1 MFYEEKLL
9 SWNIKLI
16 SWENLTFWIREERK
30 RSVWECIECCKNILS
45 RTSLLV
51 LKPGAPSP
59 VDPYCLLLWL
69 SSLNNTRSR
78 SSSEET
84 IPGLGC
90 DGYCRLSWR
99 RGADDYNSEII
110 KAKLLNM
117 LFHSLLIIFT
127 KQKITFNLIKCL
139 GEALLINIPA
149 NYQIRISVK

>member
-16 SWENLTFWIREERK
+16 SWENLIFWIWEERK
-30 RSVWECIECCKNILS
+30 RSVRECIECCRNILS
-45 RTSLLV
+45 TTSLEHPV
-51 LKPGAPSP
+51 LPTR
-59 VDPYCLLLWL
+59 PYCLLLWF

-99 RGADDYNSEII
+99 RGTDDYNSLII
-110 KAKLLNM
+110 KAKLLNI
-117 LFHSLLIIFT
+117 LFHSLLIIFM

-139 GEALLINIPA
+139 EEALLINILA
-149 NYQIRISVK
+149 NY